1 MPTPAGERHHGTR
14 RKPAKMYRAVPWY
27 NCTRENSPSILSPF
41 LGMPHRVATLLC
53 MSSWATAALLS
64 QGIAPSGQV
73 SSGQVSTLCRSLF
86 NGAVDPEAVAAACS
100 DQVVWDDMAAP
111 AEATGRAAVRELLA
125 AKYPAGSAIVLE
137 RVSDGAQSGGLT
149 FHRAAAQS
157 MDGPI
162 GLRGTMFFELD
173 ASGQIEYVREGAEP
187 IWKAGT
193 LIETLLNTVTQLV
206 PRPPKEPPS
215 YTPSSPTGA
224 SAIVRCACDA
234 WRGEPACA

>member
-1 MPTPAGERHHGTR
+1 MVQLYKGEL
-14 RKPAKMYRAVPWY
+14 
-27 NCTRENSPSILSPF
+27 SPSILSPF